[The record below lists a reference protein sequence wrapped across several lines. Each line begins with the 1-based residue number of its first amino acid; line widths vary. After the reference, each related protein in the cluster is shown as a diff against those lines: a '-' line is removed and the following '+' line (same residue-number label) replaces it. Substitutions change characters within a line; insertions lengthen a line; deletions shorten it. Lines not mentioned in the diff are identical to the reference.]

1 MALRNSAVVIGQ
13 VKVDKERSGHFRLI
27 FIGFS
32 PARDNVDAPTR
43 NDVYSVLVMKTFLDN
58 SSSEVFVNE
67 FPGELEFDAQD
78 KHETSEFG
86 NVNEFPGDIDLEDEL
101 GASDNENLITV
112 IAMGMQSSRG
122 TLLHRLCLWGNT
134 CPGCHEFTSS
144 VSGFMLSS
152 DQLDGF
158 IAFSRVV
165 QWLWGFLHIVFRC
178 CSVYCMR

>member
-1 MALRNSAVVIGQ
+1 LALSI
-13 VKVDKERSGHFRLI
+13 
-27 FIGFS
+27 

-58 SSSEVFVNE
+58 SPSEVFVNE

-101 GASDNENLITV
+101 GAGDNEDLITV

-122 TLLHRLCLWGNT
+122 TLCIDFACGATLVQAAMNLRRPFRDLC
-134 CPGCHEFTSS
+134 C
-144 VSGFMLSS
+144 
-152 DQLDGF
+152 
-158 IAFSRVV
+158 RV
-165 QWLWGFLHIVFRC
+165 I
-178 CSVYCMR
+178 S